1 MSANKVTSTP
11 FYVGIFGALLGLTL
25 LTTWTANLPL
35 GNWHVP
41 VAMGI
46 AVTKT
51 TLVVLFFMHLIHSP
65 KLTWMVAAS
74 GVVTWIIM
82 IAFTLSDYATRPWLP
97 QNRVDPDA
105 ARLAAPAEPHGGHG
119 H

>member
-1 MSANKVTSTP
+1 VSANKVTSTG
-11 FYVGIFGALLGLTL
+11 FYIGIFLALLGLTL
-25 LTTWTANLPL
+25 LTTWTANMDL
-35 GNWHVP
+35 GHWHVP
-41 VAMGI
+41 VALGI

-82 IAFTLSDYATRPWLP
+82 VVFTLSDYVTRPMLP
-97 QNRVDPDA
+97 LGRE
-105 ARLAAPAEPHGGHG
+105 APPGQFQPAKNIVPTENQ
-119 H
+119 